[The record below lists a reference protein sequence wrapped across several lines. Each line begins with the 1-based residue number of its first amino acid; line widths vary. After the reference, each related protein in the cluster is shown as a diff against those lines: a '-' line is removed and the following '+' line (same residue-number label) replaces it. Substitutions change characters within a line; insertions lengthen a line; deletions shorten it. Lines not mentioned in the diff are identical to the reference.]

1 VDEQQEPRSER
12 SYVSFERSARGVIVP
27 KVKVVA
33 GDHDKGQ
40 LDIIL
45 DNSRAIFAE
54 ALAWAEDN
62 GAKP

>member
-1 VDEQQEPRSER
+1 MEEQPSLESR

-33 GDHDKGQ
+33 GDHNKAQ

-45 DNSRAIFAE
+45 NNSRAIFAE

>member
-1 VDEQQEPRSER
+1 
-12 SYVSFERSARGVIVP
+12 VSFERSARGVIVP